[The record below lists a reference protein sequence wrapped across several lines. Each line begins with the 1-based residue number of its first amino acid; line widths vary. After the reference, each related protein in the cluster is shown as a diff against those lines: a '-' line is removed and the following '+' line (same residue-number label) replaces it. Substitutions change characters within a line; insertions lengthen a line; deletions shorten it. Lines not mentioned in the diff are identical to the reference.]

1 MSDSENEEES
11 VVKRHKK
18 EKKELQAKIQQL
30 KHSVSKGD
38 KKKKKE
44 ITEQITKLES
54 ELNDKHA
61 TELKEL
67 KDKSTQEVT
76 DRLSSLETNDTE
88 VDKKHEKAGGGDV
101 ETQEDSK
108 EKKVSKAMKRREK
121 QATKNK
127 EREERIKEQELLNLT
142 GARHIEFERIKSILK
157 TKNLQIFE
165 IPSDG
170 NCLYTAIS
178 HQVPNETYETLRR
191 KTAQYMR
198 ENPDEFLPFLTK
210 ENGDS
215 YNEDDFETFLQKTAE
230 TAEWGGQLEVK
241 AMSSVLHHPIEI
253 IQGEG
258 PLIKIGEEFGAE
270 SLTVCYHRHAFGLGE
285 HYNSVET
292 YVPEEEAFS

>member
-1 MSDSENEEES
+1 MSDYENDEES

-54 ELNDKHA
+54 ELTDKHV
-61 TELKEL
+61 TELKEF
-67 KDKSTQEVT
+67 KDKTTQEVT
-76 DRLSSLETNDTE
+76 ERLSSLKTNDT
-88 VDKKHEKAGGGDV
+88 VDTEAAGGDV
-101 ETQEDSK
+101 ETREDSK

-127 EREERIKEQELLNLT
+127 EREERIKEQELINLT
-142 GARHIEFERIKSILK
+142 GARHIEFEKIKSILK
-157 TKNLQIFE
+157 IKNLQIFE

-178 HQVPNETYETLRR
+178 HQVPNETYDTLRR

-210 ENGDS
+210 DNGDS
-215 YNEDDFETFLQKTAE
+215 YNEEDFETFLQKTAE

-241 AMSSVLHHPIEI
+241 AMSSALHHPIEI

-258 PLIKIGEEFGAE
+258 PQIKIGEEYGAD

>member
-1 MSDSENEEES
+1 MSDSENEEDS

-44 ITEQITKLES
+44 IAEQITKLEK
-54 ELNDKHA
+54 ELTEKHE
-61 TELKEL
+61 TELKEF
-67 KDKSTQEVT
+67 KDKTTQEVT
-76 DRLSSLETNDTE
+76 DRLSSLETNDNTGDSE
-88 VDKKHEKAGGGDV
+88 AAGGDV
-101 ETQEDSK
+101 ETREDSK

-142 GARHIEFERIKSILK
+142 GARHIEFEKIKSILK

-178 HQVPNETYETLRR
+178 HQVPHETYETLRR

-198 ENPDEFLPFLTK
+198 DNPDEFLPFLTK

-215 YNEDDFETFLQKTAE
+215 YNDEDFETFLLKTAE

-241 AMSSVLHHPIEI
+241 AMSSTLHHPIEI

-258 PLIKIGEEFGAE
+258 PQIKIGEEYDSE

-292 YVPEEEAFS
+292 YVPDEEAFS

>member
-61 TELKEL
+61 TQLKEL

-88 VDKKHEKAGGGDV
+88 VDKKTGDGDV

-142 GARHIEFERIKSILK
+142 GARHIEFERIKSLLK

-241 AMSSVLHHPIEI
+241 AMSSALHHPIEI

-258 PLIKIGEEFGAE
+258 PQIKIGEEFGAE

>member
-1 MSDSENEEES
+1 MSDSENEEDS

-44 ITEQITKLES
+44 IAEQITKLEK
-54 ELNDKHA
+54 ELTEKHE

-67 KDKSTQEVT
+67 KDITTQEVT
-76 DRLSSLETNDTE
+76 DRLSSLETNDNTCDSE
-88 VDKKHEKAGGGDV
+88 AAGGDV
-101 ETQEDSK
+101 ETREDSK

-127 EREERIKEQELLNLT
+127 EREERIKEQEVLNLT
-142 GARHIEFERIKSILK
+142 GARHIEFEKIKSILK
-157 TKNLQIFE
+157 NKNLQIFE

-178 HQVPNETYETLRR
+178 HQVPHETYETLRR

-210 ENGDS
+210 ENGDP
-215 YNEDDFETFLQKTAE
+215 YNDEDFETFLLKTAE
-230 TAEWGGQLEVK
+230 TSEWGGQLEVK
-241 AMSSVLHHPIEI
+241 AMSNVLHYPIEI
-253 IQGEG
+253 VQGEG
-258 PLIKIGEEFGAE
+258 PQIKIGEEYDSE

-292 YVPEEEAFS
+292 YVPDEEAFS

>member
-1 MSDSENEEES
+1 M
-11 VVKRHKK
+11 KRNQWLRGTKK

-241 AMSSVLHHPIEI
+241 AMSSALHHPIEI

>member
-1 MSDSENEEES
+1 M
-11 VVKRHKK
+11 
-18 EKKELQAKIQQL
+18 QAKIQQL

-241 AMSSVLHHPIEI
+241 AMSSALHHPIEI